1 PDTVAWYAQQRQ
13 TYRELYRV
21 LKPFNRRFEVD
32 HPSASAGENLSEAT
46 KGHPTHASPDARHD
60 TRRR

>member
-1 PDTVAWYAQQRQ
+1 
-13 TYRELYRV
+13 V